1 MKRTRKLPTIKPPNF
16 NKFSKCFLDRY
27 VLSEFRCMLIL
38 CSICT
43 LWRLWFLCQMNN
55 TNHSNEHTSTYKK
68 TSPYVENREREKER
82 EKEANG
88 EIDHS
93 PKNLYQVCHVI
104 SLSHLWIEVVSS
116 CIFGFSFSQLQR
128 AYSQQCE
135 ELKLLRKQVLARDKR
150 IHELEQQ
157 VAQLTATQTSHK
169 DILPQRIRR

>member
-1 MKRTRKLPTIKPPNF
+1 
-16 NKFSKCFLDRY
+16 
-27 VLSEFRCMLIL
+27 
-38 CSICT
+38 
-43 LWRLWFLCQMNN
+43 MNN

-68 TSPYVENREREKER
+68 TSPYGENREREKER

-93 PKNLYQVCHVI
+93 PKNLYQVCHLTP
-104 SLSHLWIEVVSS
+104 LSHMSLHVLSLVNLGLLF
-116 CIFGFSFSQLQR
+116 CQLQR

-157 VAQLTATQTSHK
+157 VAQLTATQASHK